1 MPRDMD
7 YKKSSM
13 TTDKKLI
20 AVTALLGAALLFFF
34 MQQPSSPACQ
44 PTTSHHNTTHAPVTH
59 GFVYDAPAYSHMVRR
74 PEDVFPQPASGAWVF
89 FVGINQDKTHYLHWA
104 LTSIQCMQNTNTRW
118 DIVVF
123 FEGNDK
129 TAADY
134 LSKTGVRVIILEEY
148 VRTVPVDLTDFHRR
162 NQESD
167 GKGGGWCV
175 DGGECCR

>member
-1 MPRDMD
+1 MPSDKD
-7 YKKSSM
+7 HKKSPM
-13 TTDKKLI
+13 TDKKLI

-34 MQQPSSPACQ
+34 LQQPKQCQPSSNNTYVGHTPG
-44 PTTSHHNTTHAPVTH
+44 PTS

-89 FVGINQDKTHYLHWA
+89 FVGINEDKTHYLHWA

-123 FEGNDK
+123 FEGNDRS
-129 TAADY
+129 AADY
-134 LSKTGVRVIILEEY
+134 LRKTGVRVILLEEY

-167 GKGGGWCV
+167 AKGGGWCV
-175 DGGECCR
+175 W